1 MLEII
6 AAGALGAAGHLKS
19 KDFVRR
25 RLKYTNWVEKPG
37 IGLFTGAAT
46 AVVAGVA
53 VAALPFIGAGAG
65 MAVGIGMGVGVG
77 TGISRGAQ
85 QARDGWHPDD
95 E

>member
-25 RLKYTNWVEKPG
+25 RLRYTNWVERPG

-46 AVVAGVA
+46 AIVAGVA
-53 VAALPFIGAGAG
+53 VAALPFSGAGAG
-65 MAVGIGMGVGVG
+65 AAVGIGMGLGVG
-77 TGISRGAQ
+77 TGVSRGARD
-85 QARDGWHPDD
+85 AREGWHPDD
-95 E
+95 